1 MRRFKIEKNGDFML
15 KCIFL
20 IECIMKRV
28 VTTLICVLASWS
40 SLSRAETTTISSSH
54 VNIQTS
60 SVTITPSLSEQ
71 ALLASYKHPWWI
83 NVGGGLTTGFN
94 SDDPVNAGFDVS
106 VNIQPWQFHSQVITV
121 RSAGAEFIGG
131 DYYDMGLLYGL
142 ISRNQNGFISASAG
156 VGAVFF
162 EKNFLGKND
171 NKTVAGIPMEIQAFW
186 TPVPNFGLGLV
197 GYANVNEEHSF
208 YGMVLA
214 LQLANLVPI

>member
-1 MRRFKIEKNGDFML
+1 MKTY
-15 KCIFL
+15 
-20 IECIMKRV
+20 IMKKIV
-28 VTTLICVLASWS
+28 MSLISALAVWTSFSW
-40 SLSRAETTTISSSH
+40 ADNTTIHSPN
-54 VNIQTS
+54 VTIQTN
-60 SVTITPSLSEQ
+60 SVIITPSASEQ

-106 VNIQPWQFHSQVITV
+106 VNIQSWQSHPALLTF

-142 ISRNQNGFISASAG
+142 ISRNPNGFISASIG

-162 EKNFLGKND
+162 EKDFLGKND
-171 NKTVAGIPMEIQAFW
+171 NKTVAGLPTEIQAFW
-186 TPVPNFGLGLV
+186 TPTPNFGLGLIA
-197 GYANVNEEHSF
+197 YANANQEHSF

>member
-1 MRRFKIEKNGDFML
+1 MNKIIISLLG
-15 KCIFL
+15 
-20 IECIMKRV
+20 
-28 VTTLICVLASWS
+28 VLAAWN
-40 SLSRAETTTISSSH
+40 SLSWAENTSISTSN
-54 VNIQTS
+54 VNIQTN
-60 SVTITPSLSEQ
+60 SVVIAPSLSEQ

-83 NVGGGLTTGFN
+83 NVGGGLTTGV
-94 SDDPVNAGFDVS
+94 STDDAVNAGYNIS
-106 VNIQPWQFHSQVITV
+106 LNIQPWQFHSQFLTL

-171 NKTVAGIPMEIQAFW
+171 NKTVAGVPMELQAFW
-186 TPVPNFGLGLV
+186 TPVPNFGLGLI
-197 GYANVNEEHSF
+197 GYVNVNEEHSF